1 MLDEAEN
8 KSQLRWSRS
17 GRGISHSG
25 TETKW
30 HSNEMRNLMQ
40 FHPFLNAT
48 QDGFARSLREM
59 PDNLFDGVRLSGAD
73 LWIHIRRKVINDCRE
88 SRVLK
93 LTVRLMMS

>member
-30 HSNEMRNLMQ
+30 HSNEIRNLMQ
-40 FHPFLNAT
+40 FHQFLNAT
-48 QDGFARSLREM
+48 QRGWFRKITARDAR
-59 PDNLFDGVRLSGAD
+59 
-73 LWIHIRRKVINDCRE
+73 
-88 SRVLK
+88 
-93 LTVRLMMS
+93 